1 MQNESS
7 VLIDFNAQKPVMYR
21 NFSLQKSATSLS
33 LLFIGAAASLLG
45 TNLLPMNNQLVK
57 QSVAQLPAA
66 IPGDI
71 NPNFTQDSDNT
82 PGEPEKVGGAGIIL
96 GLAAGGSAVGAILYA
111 RKAQNSLK
119 LSSTP
124 SHSGLKTSSDSKEN
138 VISIDHA
145 SRKLQKKL
153 LTILHNDRD
162 AANRLLA
169 QAKFRNPNKSIDWC
183 VEKVIYDL
191 ERDRGMY

>member
-1 MQNESS
+1 
-7 VLIDFNAQKPVMYR
+7 MYR

-45 TNLLPMNNQLVK
+45 ANLLPINDQLVK

-66 IPGDI
+66 IPGDT
-71 NPNFTQDSDNT
+71 NPSFTLNSDNT
-82 PGEPEKVGGAGIIL
+82 SGGPEKVGGAGIIL

-124 SHSGLKTSSDSKEN
+124 SHSGLKTRSNSKEN

-145 SRKLQKKL
+145 SRKLQNKIM
-153 LTILHNDRD
+153 TILHNDRD
-162 AANRLLA
+162 AANRLVA